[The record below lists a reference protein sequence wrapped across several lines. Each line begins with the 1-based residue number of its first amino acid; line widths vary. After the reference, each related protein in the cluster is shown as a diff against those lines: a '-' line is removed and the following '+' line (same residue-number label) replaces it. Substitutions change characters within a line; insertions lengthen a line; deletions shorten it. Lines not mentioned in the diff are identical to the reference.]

1 MTQVERESQTSG
13 PVLTRKRLLI
23 VAAAA
28 YLVFLVAFGFMAA
41 TADEFPGEADVSDWV
56 QSWRTSW
63 LDTTMKGI
71 SAPGST
77 MVALPLSL
85 AVLAGL
91 FVYGRRIEAVVVLV
105 ATGSSTVMNS
115 ALKEIIA
122 RPRPTSDV
130 VEVLQEF
137 DGFSFP
143 SGHVTYYVVFLG
155 TLVAVLTSPMAAT
168 ATRTLI
174 LVLAAM
180 TLLAIG
186 VSRIYL
192 GAHYWADVVGGYALG
207 AAVVAVSVVIHRLVS
222 VNLAQ
227 HETESA
233 TLPNRE
239 SVTDT

>member
-1 MTQVERESQTSG
+1 M
-13 PVLTRKRLLI
+13 
-23 VAAAA
+23 
-28 YLVFLVAFGFMAA
+28 VFLVAFGFMAA